1 MLCCPSFGVVVVV
14 VVGSNYL
21 YLLKLKIFSFYLQHE
36 GAKCDV
42 LEPGSGTLGW
52 GWCVVLAEHRTGP
65 AIAPAPAPD
74 QYCTVPGQ
82 GSVWTR
88 KRRCYWMACRK
99 RSVSCFCCHQLLF
112 DFSFSLCWCGGLSVS
127 GLGLRHGHGSTVQY
141 VGMVWLRVCTVPY

>member
-65 AIAPAPAPD
+65 AIAPAPD
-74 QYCTVPGQ
+74 QYCTRTGFCLDSEEAMLLDGVQ
-82 GSVWTR
+82 E
-88 KRRCYWMACRK
+88 AE
-99 RSVSCFCCHQLLF
+99 CFVLLLPPAAF
-112 DFSFSLCWCGGLSVS
+112 
-127 GLGLRHGHGSTVQY
+127 
-141 VGMVWLRVCTVPY
+141 